1 MPKKILVVDDEPTIR
16 EVVSDVLRMDGYQV
30 ITAADGPEA
39 LSLAGQ
45 GAPHLIVLDLMLP
58 GMDGFE
64 VVRRIREESTVPI
77 IILSVRDSD
86 VDKIQGFR
94 LQVDDYVTK
103 PFSPLE
109 LLMRVKAVLRRSG
122 GLPREEEERLKISL
136 GDLSLDRTTRR
147 VCLKGQRVSLT
158 AAEFNV
164 LWALAAHPDQVRTRA
179 QLVDEG
185 WGYDEGGEPDSVTVL
200 ISRIRNKLE
209 QDPANPRLIQTV
221 RGVGYRLVRP

>member
-1 MPKKILVVDDEPTIR
+1 MPKTVLVVDDEPTLR
-16 EVVSDVLRMDGYQV
+16 DVVADVLRMDGYRV
-30 ITAADGPEA
+30 VTAGDGLGA
-39 LSLAGQ
+39 LSVFREA
-45 GAPHLIVLDLMLP
+45 APNLIVLDLMLP

-64 VVRRIREESTVPI
+64 VARQVREESVVPI
-77 IILSVRDSD
+77 IVLSARDSD
-86 VDKIQGFR
+86 IDKIRGFR

-122 GLPREEEERLKISL
+122 GVSLEDEEKLKVTL
-136 GDLSLDRTTRR
+136 GDLSLDRVRR
-147 VCLKGQRVSLT
+147 HVSWNGERVSLT

-164 LWALAAHPDQVRTRA
+164 LWALATHPDQVLTRA

-185 WGYDEGGEPDSVTVL
+185 WAVAEGGEPDSVTVL

-209 QDPANPRLIQTV
+209 PDPANPRLIQTV